1 MLRLIVDAE
10 RPDRE
15 LVARAAA
22 LIREGS
28 VVACP
33 TDTLYALAADA
44 TNPKGVAQVFRLK
57 GRDAA
62 KALPIVAADCAQ
74 VAALV
79 GDMSA
84 LARRLAETFWP
95 GPLSLVIPALSSIVP
110 DVHGGVGTVAV
121 RVPAHAVTRLLIE
134 LAGAP
139 LTATSA
145 NRAGQPAARTADDV
159 ARAFG
164 RSLPVLLDAGPA
176 SAFEPSTIV
185 DVTGERPRLVRA
197 GAIPFER
204 VLESLQ

>member
-1 MLRLIVDAE
+1 MLRLVVDAKC
-10 RPDRE
+10 PDRG
-15 LVARAAA
+15 LVERAAS
-22 LIREGS
+22 LIRDGS
-28 VVACP
+28 VVGCP
-33 TDTLYALAADA
+33 TDTLYALGADA
-44 TNPKGVAQVFRLK
+44 TNPQGVAQVFRLK

-62 KALPIVAADCAQ
+62 KALPIVAADLAQ
-74 VAALV
+74 VVATV
-79 GDMSA
+79 GHMSA
-84 LARRLAETFWP
+84 LARRLAERFWP
-95 GPLSLVIPALSSIVP
+95 GPLSLIISASSSIVP
-110 DVHGGVGTVAV
+110 DVHGGLATVAV

-145 NRAGQPAARTADDV
+145 NRAGQPAARTADEV

-176 SAFEPSTIV
+176 PSFEASTIV

-197 GAIPFER
+197 GAIAFER